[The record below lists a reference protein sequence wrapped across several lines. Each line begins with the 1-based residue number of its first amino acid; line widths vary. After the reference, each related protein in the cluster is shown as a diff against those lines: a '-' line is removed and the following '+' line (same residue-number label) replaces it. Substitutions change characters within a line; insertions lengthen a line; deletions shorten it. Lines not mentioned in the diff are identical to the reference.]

1 MFVFVC
7 KGYPT
12 YIRRSRRTVLGH
24 NHVIRGAEAPLP
36 RRLYHGHL
44 DVNSQSPVF
53 DRISLKHSNNYSNNY
68 STRTETTYSSAN
80 PKELGRVGFAD
91 TQISILPV
99 VTGSAM
105 CVQRFDDS
113 RRYADRITYRISLRS
128 SSLWEP
134 RHPLLKVVW
143 HLRHMRG
150 GRRSLGTPTA
160 PSFLEVNVVF

>member
-53 DRISLKHSNNYSNNY
+53 DRISLKH
-68 STRTETTYSSAN
+68 TVIILV
-80 PKELGRVGFAD
+80 PELKQHTPPPIQKNWGEWGLQ
-91 TQISILPV
+91 T
-99 VTGSAM
+99 
-105 CVQRFDDS
+105 
-113 RRYADRITYRISLRS
+113 
-128 SSLWEP
+128 
-134 RHPLLKVVW
+134 LK
-143 HLRHMRG
+143 
-150 GRRSLGTPTA
+150 
-160 PSFLEVNVVF
+160 

>member
-7 KGYPT
+7 KGYRKGYPT

-53 DRISLKHSNNYSNNY
+53 DRISLRHSNNYSNNY

-113 RRYADRITYRISLRS
+113 RICRSHYVSHFAAFFIVVGAKTSVAESRMAFASYARGS
-128 SSLWEP
+128 SFARNSNRALF
-134 RHPLLKVVW
+134 
-143 HLRHMRG
+143 
-150 GRRSLGTPTA
+150 S
-160 PSFLEVNVVF
+160 